1 MRKFMCETQVNNLF
15 YSIIEPLHGH
25 KSFGSSA
32 MLKNSPPCGC
42 QERRYADARLTSIM
56 SIVKAT
62 GQTDDRRIAA
72 QKPKLQA
79 TGRLRISQRHWLWWH
94 GDGVSCPT
102 VIHAAYCRAEGAAAP
117 VLAGR
122 YVLAA
127 FSP

>member
-1 MRKFMCETQVNNLF
+1 
-15 YSIIEPLHGH
+15 
-25 KSFGSSA
+25 
-32 MLKNSPPCGC
+32 MLKNSVPCGC
-42 QERRYADARLTSIM
+42 QEWRFVGARLTSIM
-56 SIVKAT
+56 SFVTAT
-62 GQTDDRRIAA
+62 GQTHDRRIAA
-72 QKPKLQA
+72 RKPERQA

-94 GDGVSCPT
+94 GDGVSCPP